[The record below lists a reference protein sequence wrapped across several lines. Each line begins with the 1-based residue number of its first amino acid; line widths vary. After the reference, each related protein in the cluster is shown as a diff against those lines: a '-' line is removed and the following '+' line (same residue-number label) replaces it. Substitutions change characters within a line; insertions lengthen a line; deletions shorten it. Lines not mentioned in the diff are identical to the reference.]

1 MFVLGTAGHVDHG
14 KSALVQALTGI
25 DPDRLS
31 QEKERGMTIDLGFAW
46 LKLPSGQEI
55 GIVDVPGHERFVRN
69 MLAGAGGIDIAMLVI
84 AANEGVM
91 PQTREHL
98 AILDLLGI
106 SKGLVALTKK
116 DLVDKDW
123 LDLVRLDIE
132 ELLKTTTLS
141 GSPIVPVSAITRE
154 GLPELLD
161 IIDKL
166 LANTPAKKDKGKP
179 RLPIDRIFTISG
191 SGTVVTG
198 TLIDGSLSAGQEVE
212 IVPGGLKS
220 RLRGLQ
226 THKSGVSKVLPGTR
240 VAANLTGI
248 TTTQLQRGDILTK
261 PGWLVP
267 TTLVCAKLLILKDAK
282 QPLKHNIERNFYVL
296 AAEASVKVRLLEAE
310 AIKPSESGWV
320 QLMLDRPLAIVDG
333 DHFIIRSTTETL
345 GGGVIVDAH
354 ARRMP
359 RFKPEVIE
367 ALNIKEKGSPEEL
380 IHARLDEN
388 KWLELADL
396 LTQIALPATEV
407 KVLAEWLGAR
417 GEILQLGQGEHGVLV
432 SLDAWNNL
440 SQDVKQALQEY
451 HNRFPART
459 GIPKVELLNKLKLG
473 KYSQLFLDRLVS
485 CKLLIDEGIVV
496 RLPEFQVKLSEIQ
509 QAKIDTF
516 LKALTEKPY
525 APPTELIPELDLLN
539 LLIERK
545 QAVKL
550 NGGVVVSTKAYSE
563 MVGKI
568 LAYLTG
574 NGKIT
579 LAEVRDMFQTS
590 RKYAQALM
598 EHLDAEKVTRRVGDE
613 RVKY

>member
-1 MFVLGTAGHVDHG
+1 LFVLGTAGHVDHG

-525 APPTELIPELDLLN
+525 APPTELIPELELLN

>member
-1 MFVLGTAGHVDHG
+1 
-14 KSALVQALTGI
+14 
-25 DPDRLS
+25 
-31 QEKERGMTIDLGFAW
+31 
-46 LKLPSGQEI
+46 
-55 GIVDVPGHERFVRN
+55 
-69 MLAGAGGIDIAMLVI
+69 
-84 AANEGVM
+84 
-91 PQTREHL
+91 
-98 AILDLLGI
+98 
-106 SKGLVALTKK
+106 
-116 DLVDKDW
+116 
-123 LDLVRLDIE
+123 
-132 ELLKTTTLS
+132 
-141 GSPIVPVSAITRE
+141 
-154 GLPELLD
+154 
-161 IIDKL
+161 
-166 LANTPAKKDKGKP
+166 
-179 RLPIDRIFTISG
+179 
-191 SGTVVTG
+191 
-198 TLIDGSLSAGQEVE
+198 
-212 IVPGGLKS
+212 
-220 RLRGLQ
+220 
-226 THKSGVSKVLPGTR
+226 
-240 VAANLTGI
+240 
-248 TTTQLQRGDILTK
+248 
-261 PGWLVP
+261 
-267 TTLVCAKLLILKDAK
+267 
-282 QPLKHNIERNFYVL
+282 
-296 AAEASVKVRLLEAE
+296 
-310 AIKPSESGWV
+310 
-320 QLMLDRPLAIVDG
+320 
-333 DHFIIRSTTETL
+333 
-345 GGGVIVDAH
+345 
-354 ARRMP
+354 
-359 RFKPEVIE
+359 
-367 ALNIKEKGSPEEL
+367 
-380 IHARLDEN
+380 
-388 KWLELADL
+388 LELADL

-525 APPTELIPELDLLN
+525 APPTELIPELELLN